1 MFVSVA
7 DYEVTCSLRHGSA
20 AAYGVAH
27 SADRFAVYKKAR
39 TAFRKLSLMRTMH
52 QTTVRSVFIAHQYN
66 GLDSESDKI
75 IPVRKEMSLTEME
88 SEDTID

>member
-1 MFVSVA
+1 
-7 DYEVTCSLRHGSA
+7 
-20 AAYGVAH
+20 
-27 SADRFAVYKKAR
+27 
-39 TAFRKLSLMRTMH
+39 MH